1 MAKKKRSDLKEY
13 FVTGKVPTQENF
25 EDLVNSVPNFEDD
38 LVARGFVFYP
48 KNPEAEDKHMLAIYN
63 KDPLLGG
70 KILWSIGINKKEE
83 LVFYNADGIQRFS
96 FEQRSMENCITRG
109 QKDIHVDEI
118 CKYENSEITVK
129 DDVVFEKKAKFKSLE
144 VDELCVNKITP
155 QNKSNEILLDGI
167 LKIAKELCV
176 NRVKPNNGDEVSIEG
191 VLKDIV
197 KLVAKNIESD
207 SIVTNNATVNN
218 EITNGKLNSIKYK
231 IDNIRGLLIARAGAE
246 LFVDFLCLIG
256 LIFGSNT
263 VRKRMGGN
271 IHNVI
276 GWLKKKLDDN
286 PAMKEMIVN
295 FDLKRIVEMVDC
307 LDVIKDVNLQA
318 IVDRN
323 NLPKLIDK
331 MGLSKLVEKSGV
343 LDDSQR
349 IVTLICKKNN
359 EFVGETSHLY
369 PIIVVTN
376 KRPILLCAE
385 HTQENAFEI
394 YPTKYVER
402 DANFKINWVDDH
414 ETDEKK
420 LILESLSS
428 NPDEYIL
435 YGIINMTDYAA
446 VKEEFTIRYSCD
458 MKCPEIVFIIHYFAR
473 IALDF
478 IGNIIQILILACD
491 APKSYRKLTGG
502 NIDISNVIGLLKKK
516 LEDNPVVKEMIAN
529 YDLKKL
535 VETVDCLNVIKNV
548 NLQAMIDKNDFT
560 GLIEKIDIFK
570 LVGKNG
576 VLDDSQRTATLI
588 RKKNEEFASE
598 GFHSYPIVV
607 VTNKKPI
614 LLCANHTKEN
624 EFEVYPTK
632 YAEGNEGFKLNWVDD
647 HETDEKTLMLEY
659 LSGDPDEYILYGMI
673 KTDLA

>member
-1 MAKKKRSDLKEY
+1 MAKKKRSELKEH

-25 EDLVNSVPNFEDD
+25 EDLVDSVPNFEDD
-38 LVARGFVFYP
+38 SVARGLVFYP
-48 KNPEAEDKHMLAIYN
+48 KNPEENDKHVLAIYD

-70 KILWSIGINKKEE
+70 KISWSIGINKDQE
-83 LVFYNADGIQRFS
+83 LAFYNAEG
-96 FEQRSMENCITRG
+96 EQRASFTQKAKNLMEDCTSRG
-109 QKDIHVDEI
+109 QNDIEVDKI
-118 CKYENSEITVK
+118 YKYQANEITVM
-129 DDVVFEKKAKFKSLE
+129 DDVLFEKKAKFKSLE

-155 QNKSNEILLDGI
+155 QSKSNEILLDGI

-176 NRVKPNNGDEVSIEG
+176 DKIKPNKGDEVSIEG

-207 SIVTNNATVNN
+207 TIVTNNATVNN
-218 EITNGKLNSIKYK
+218 KITNGELSRIKSY
-231 IDNIRGLLIARAGAE
+231 IDKQRVFLATRAFIVGISDIVSLL
-246 LFVDFLCLIG
+246 VYVNCW
-256 LIFGSNT
+256 
-263 VRKRMGGN
+263 RM
-271 IHNVI
+271 
-276 GWLKKKLDDN
+276 KKLGDN

-318 IVDRN
+318 MVDRN

-349 IVTLICKKNN
+349 IVTLICKRNN
-359 EFVGETSHLY
+359 EFAGETSHLY

-376 KRPILLCAE
+376 KRPILLCAK

-420 LILESLSS
+420 LMLEFLSS

-435 YGIINMTDYAA
+435 YGIIKIDITDYAA
-446 VKEEFTIRYSCD
+446 VKEEFTIRDSSD
-458 MKCPEIVFIIHYFAR
+458 VDSDITALAIH
-473 IALDF
+473 DF
-478 IGNIIQILILACD
+478 INTILSLASNIAQFVISVNGNPD
-491 APKSYRKLTGG
+491 GYRKLTGG

-614 LLCANHTKEN
+614 LLCVNHTKEN

-632 YAEGNEGFKLNWVDD
+632 YVEGNEGFKLNWVDD

>member
-1 MAKKKRSDLKEY
+1 MAKKKRSELKEH

-25 EDLVNSVPNFEDD
+25 EDLVDSVPNIEEDE
-38 LVARGFVFYP
+38 LFGFGKQGLAVYP
-48 KNPEAEDKHMLAIYN
+48 KNLGKLNDSVQEKNPGKAVIEIYKEQTGDYSLPFWTFRIEDDGSLAICDQKGDVKGRFQQGN
-63 KDPLLGG
+63 GG
-70 KILWSIGINKKEE
+70 FKADHSSMQFDEIKVKKILLYDNNTNEI
-83 LVFYNADGIQRFS
+83 LVTGPLRLN
-96 FEQRSMENCITRG
+96 N
-109 QKDIHVDEI
+109 
-118 CKYENSEITVK
+118 
-129 DDVVFEKKAKFKSLE
+129 
-144 VDELCVNKITP
+144 ELCVDKI
-155 QNKSNEILLDGI
+155 
-167 LKIAKELCV
+167 
-176 NRVKPNNGDEVSIEG
+176 KPNKGDEVSIEG

-207 SIVTNNATVNN
+207 TIVTNNATVNN
-218 EITNGKLNSIKYK
+218 KITNGELSRIKSY
-231 IDNIRGLLIARAGAE
+231 IDKQRIFLATRAFIVGISDIASLLVSVI
-246 LFVDFLCLIG
+246 CW
-256 LIFGSNT
+256 
-263 VRKRMGGN
+263 RM
-271 IHNVI
+271 
-276 GWLKKKLDDN
+276 KKLGDN

-318 IVDRN
+318 MVDRN

-349 IVTLICKKNN
+349 IVTLICKRNN
-359 EFVGETSHLY
+359 EFAGETSHLY

-376 KRPILLCAE
+376 KRPILLCAK

-420 LILESLSS
+420 LMLEFLSS

-435 YGIINMTDYAA
+435 YGIIKIDITDYAA
-446 VKEEFTIRYSCD
+446 VKEEFTIRDSSD
-458 MKCPEIVFIIHYFAR
+458 VDSDITALAIH
-473 IALDF
+473 DF
-478 IGNIIQILILACD
+478 INTILSLASNIAQFVISVNGNPD
-491 APKSYRKLTGG
+491 GYRKLTGG

-535 VETVDCLNVIKNV
+535 VETIDYLDIIKNI
-548 NLQAMIDKNDFT
+548 NLQAKIDRNDFS
-560 GLIEKIDIFK
+560 GLIEKVDIFK

-659 LSGDPDEYILYGMI
+659 LSGAPDEYILYGMI

>member
-1 MAKKKRSDLKEY
+1 MAKKSRKDLKNY
-13 FVTGKVPTQENF
+13 FQTKSVPTQGNF
-25 EDLVNSVPNFEDD
+25 EDLIDSLLHIEEDY
-38 LVARGFVFYP
+38 LFGKGVAIYP
-48 KNPEAEDKHMLAIYN
+48 KNPTDDNDILLEFYN
-63 KDPLLGG
+63 KKPQDGDNPLWTFRTDKTGSLMICDKNG
-70 KILWSIGINKKEE
+70 KVQSKFTQEQTSYSDAETAPEYDEIKVKKIT
-83 LVFYNADGIQRFS
+83 VNTADGNDKIVIS
-96 FEQRSMENCITRG
+96 G
-109 QKDIHVDEI
+109 QLHVDDGL
-118 CKYENSEITVK
+118 N
-129 DDVVFEKKAKFKSLE
+129 
-144 VDELCVNKITP
+144 VDKIKP
-155 QNKSNEILLDGI
+155 NKS
-167 LKIAKELCV
+167 
-176 NRVKPNNGDEVSIEG
+176 DEVSIEG

-197 KLVAKNIESD
+197 KLVAKKIESD

-218 EITNGKLNSIKYK
+218 EITNRELSQIKSY
-231 IDNIRGLLIARAGAE
+231 IDKQSNCLGLRAFFAVILDFSFLINLLI
-246 LFVDFLCLIG
+246 
-256 LIFGSNT
+256 LIFQ
-263 VRKRMGGN
+263 KKMGGN

-295 FDLKRIVEMVDC
+295 FDLKRMVEMVDC

-323 NLPKLIDK
+323 NFPELIDK
-331 MGLSKLVEKSGV
+331 MGISKLVEKSGV

-349 IVTLICKKNN
+349 IVTLFCKKNN
-359 EFVGETSHLY
+359 EFAGEKSHLY

-385 HTQENAFEI
+385 HTQENVFEI
-394 YPTKYVER
+394 YPTKYVEGE
-402 DANFKINWVDDH
+402 ANFKINWVDDH

-435 YGIINMTDYAA
+435 YGIINITDYAA
-446 VKEEFTIRYSCD
+446 VKEEFTIRDSGDVNSVLQYLVGHDFYNTVLDLIFSVNQVVINIDASKSC
-458 MKCPEIVFIIHYFAR
+458 
-473 IALDF
+473 
-478 IGNIIQILILACD
+478 
-491 APKSYRKLTGG
+491 RKLTGG
-502 NIDISNVIGLLKKK
+502 NIDISNVIGLLKNK
-516 LEDNPVVKEMIAN
+516 LEDNPVMKEMIAN

-560 GLIEKIDIFK
+560 GLIEKVDIFK

-588 RKKNEEFASE
+588 RKKKEEFASE

-659 LSGDPDEYILYGMI
+659 LSDDPDEYILYGMI